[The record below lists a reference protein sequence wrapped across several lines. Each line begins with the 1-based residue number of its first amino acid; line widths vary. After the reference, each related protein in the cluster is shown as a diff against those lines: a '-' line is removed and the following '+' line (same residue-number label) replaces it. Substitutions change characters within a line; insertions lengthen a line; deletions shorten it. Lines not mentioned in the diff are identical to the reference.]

1 MQGAALSLHDVR
13 EPCWL
18 SRAERWLM
26 RVDATEFVPSG
37 TWSALQRPA
46 PKLSAASP
54 VFVPGA
60 SGAAGYGQAKPWQSQ
75 AEWGEHDWQPAAE
88 HPYAD
93 FSEPIYVDEESF
105 LTPQLLPDSEPELP
119 EPVEAASSRGSPKST
134 GEAVETGEV
143 DDVPDA
149 DPWPSNRSQ
158 ASQSSAGL
166 GAASRPRAGTLRV
179 QQRQLRWLLDEG
191 PDFGHDWPRGRGV
204 DSPKFSVAGV
214 TLRLVFF
221 PSGTALT
228 SDGQCAVAVLCEEKT
243 KLKFELFLNGRRSGS
258 KVMLGQSFSCDF
270 RVDRTTAAVEVGIE
284 VQSNLS
290 YAGF

>member
-1 MQGAALSLHDVR
+1 
-13 EPCWL
+13 
-18 SRAERWLM
+18 M
-26 RVDATEFVPSG
+26 RVDAIEFVPERR
-37 TWSALQRPA
+37 TWQAPA

-60 SGAAGYGQAKPWQSQ
+60 SGVGYGQAQQGWHSQ
-75 AEWGEHDWQPAAE
+75 ADWGHHDWQPAAE
-88 HPYAD
+88 HALHPYAAE

-105 LTPQLLPDSEPELP
+105 LTPQLLPESEPEP
-119 EPVEAASSRGSPKST
+119 AEPAEPSASSRGSPKST
-134 GEAVETGEV
+134 EAGEAVEAEA

-166 GAASRPRAGTLRV
+166 GAATRPRVGTLTV

-221 PSGTALT
+221 PLGTALT
-228 SDGQCAVAVLCEEKT
+228 SDGQCAVAVLCEEKA

-270 RVDRTTAAVEVGIE
+270 RIDRSASAVEVGIE

-290 YAGF
+290 HAGF